1 MYKRS
6 AEPVSTTAPGRAA
19 QTCLIRVATGVYG
32 MQTGTD
38 HPDRHSSTGIGH
50 SQSGETDLVWLKKKS
65 KAVVNG
71 GGHQAATSFSPPNP
85 RACRVG
91 VRGGGGGGGGF
102 FGGAIVVQCTPTP
115 DLFPQ
120 CCSFRTL
127 ILWRMPVTALRA
139 SRLTRTLAVLSPII
153 WFCRRL
159 TIPFFLKTCTH
170 VVAWVYVLHATRDS
184 NEAERVTCTTA

>member
-1 MYKRS
+1 MPHSGSHLRLRNANRDRS
-6 AEPVSTTAPGRAA
+6 PRPA
-19 QTCLIRVATGVYG
+19 LIHRYWY
-32 MQTGTD
+32 
-38 HPDRHSSTGIGH
+38 H
-50 SQSGETDLVWLKKKS
+50 SQSGETDLVWLEKKS

-71 GGHQAATSFSPPNP
+71 GGHQAATSSESAGVP
-85 RACRVG
+85 CRGEGWWWWV
-91 VRGGGGGGGGF
+91 
-102 FGGAIVVQCTPTP
+102 FGGAIVVQCTS